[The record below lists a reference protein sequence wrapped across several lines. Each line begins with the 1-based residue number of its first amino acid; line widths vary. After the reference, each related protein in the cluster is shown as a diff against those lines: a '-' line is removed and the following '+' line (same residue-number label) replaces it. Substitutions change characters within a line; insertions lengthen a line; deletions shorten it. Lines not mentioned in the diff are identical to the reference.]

1 VTYDHLLFPRTR
13 ELSGIGELCPID
25 ATAPIDPEPEHSSP
39 KWRHFSCI
47 ESAFMDVAIFLV
59 GMALLVA
66 ILGLGM
72 R

>member
-1 VTYDHLLFPRTR
+1 M
-13 ELSGIGELCPID
+13 D
-25 ATAPIDPEPEHSSP
+25 AASQIS
-39 KWRHFSCI
+39 
-47 ESAFMDVAIFLV
+47 IFLV